1 MKNILIMILLSFLTK
16 QAKADEINLSSD
28 FWCPYTCEPE
38 SSMPGFMIEIAQEV
52 FKKHGHTI
60 KYQKLSWARA
70 LADARVG
77 RIDGAVGASR
87 KEVDGFVI
95 PQVASGNL
103 LNYFY
108 TLSSDPWFYVDE
120 KSLNKKTF
128 AVINGYS
135 YGAVVDKFIEKKHPS
150 FKSMAGDDV
159 LTRVI
164 QMTTTKRIDG
174 FIEDPAVL
182 NYSLKKRNIKS
193 SDFKIAS
200 PNMATDPE
208 LYIAFSPKKPNSKEY
223 ARLLDEGMNDLR
235 KSGKLKEILNKYSVK
250 DWK

>member
-1 MKNILIMILLSFLTK
+1 MKNILIVILLSFFTN
-16 QAKADEINLSSD
+16 QIKADEINLGAD
-28 FWCPYTCEPE
+28 LWCPYTCEPG

-60 KYQKLSWARA
+60 KYQNLSWARA
-70 LADARVG
+70 LADARIG
-77 RIDGAVGASR
+77 RIDGAVGALR
-87 KEVDGFVI
+87 KEVVGFMI
-95 PQVASGNL
+95 PQIANGNL

-108 TLSSDPWFYVDE
+108 TLSTDPWFYKDE
-120 KSLNKKTF
+120 KSLYNKTF

-135 YGAVVDKFIEKKHPS
+135 YGAVVDKLIENKHPS
-150 FKSMAGDDV
+150 LKSMAGDDV
-159 LTRVI
+159 LTRMI
-164 QMTTTKRIDG
+164 QMTSTKRIDG

-182 NYSLKKRNIKS
+182 SFSLKKRKLKS

-200 PNMATDPE
+200 PNMATDPD
-208 LYIAFSPKKPNSKEY
+208 LFIAFSPKNPKSKEY
-223 ARLLDEGMNDLR
+223 ARLLDEGMNEFR

>member
-1 MKNILIMILLSFLTK
+1 MKNILIVLLLSFLTY
-16 QAKADEINLSSD
+16 QVKADEINLSSD
-28 FWCPYTCEPE
+28 LWCPYTCEPE
-38 SSMPGFMIEIAQEV
+38 SSLPGFMIEIAQEV

-95 PQVASGNL
+95 PQVANGNL

-108 TLSSDPWFYVDE
+108 TLSSNPWFYKDE
-120 KSLNKKTF
+120 KSLYKKTF

-135 YGAVVDKFIEKKHPS
+135 YGAVVDKLIEKKHPS

-159 LTRVI
+159 LTRMI

-174 FIEDPAVL
+174 FVEDPAVL
-182 NYSLKKRNIKS
+182 SFSLKKRNLKNS
-193 SDFKIAS
+193 YFKIAS

-208 LYIAFSPKKPNSKEY
+208 LFIAFSPKNPKSKEY

>member
-1 MKNILIMILLSFLTK
+1 MKNILFVILFSFFTI
-16 QAKADEINLSSD
+16 QIKADEINLGAD
-28 FWCPYTCEPE
+28 LWCPYTCEPG
-38 SSMPGFMIEIAQEV
+38 SSLPGFMIEIAQEV

-60 KYQKLSWARA
+60 KYQNLSWARA
-70 LADARVG
+70 LADARIG

-87 KEVDGFVI
+87 KEVDGFFI
-95 PQVASGNL
+95 PQIANGNL

-108 TLSSDPWFYVDE
+108 TLSTDPWFYKDE
-120 KSLNKKTF
+120 KSLYKKTF

-135 YGAVVDKFIEKKHPS
+135 YGAVVDKLIENKHPS
-150 FKSMAGDDV
+150 LKLMAGDDV
-159 LTRVI
+159 LTRMI
-164 QMTTTKRIDG
+164 QMTSTKRIDG

-182 NYSLKKRNIKS
+182 SFSLKKRKLKS

-200 PNMATDPE
+200 PNMATDPD
-208 LYIAFSPKKPNSKEY
+208 LFIAFSPKNPKSKEY
-223 ARLLDEGMNDLR
+223 ARLLDEGMNELR